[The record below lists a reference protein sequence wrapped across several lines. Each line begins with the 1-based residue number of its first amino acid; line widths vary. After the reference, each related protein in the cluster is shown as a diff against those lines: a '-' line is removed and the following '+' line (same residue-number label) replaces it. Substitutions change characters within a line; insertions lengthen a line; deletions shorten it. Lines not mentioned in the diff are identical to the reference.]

1 MARYPIRKLKIDE
14 NFRNLKRPLFPQ
26 EYKKLEENLIANGCI
41 DPIITWNGYI
51 IDGHNRYE
59 ICMRHGI
66 PYRSEEMDFD
76 YREEVIAWICAK
88 QLKRRNLTDETRKF
102 LIGMQYESEKI
113 VNAKRTAAEKK
124 KLSLRDSNSSWTD
137 LSNRKTAHRIAN
149 ENHISYGSV
158 EKYAHYTRALEEIG
172 KKEPRLV
179 PKILSGKY
187 KISHN
192 ALISLSKLPTRE
204 IIGINDRLERSAA
217 PAFMPYHV
225 TRKEITDT
233 VKSASAEPPVT
244 ETREVHS
251 IKDMPAYDPDSEI
264 TGLTLTIPSWGS
276 SITRVMN
283 VSDMKA
289 VSVDARWNLMSALC
303 QLQSVIDDMLIALKE
318 A

>member
-124 KLSLRDSNSSWTD
+124 KLSLRDSNSSWIV
-137 LSNRKTAHRIAN
+137 SACAPSPSIA
-149 ENHISYGSV
+149 S
-158 EKYAHYTRALEEIG
+158 
-172 KKEPRLV
+172 
-179 PKILSGKY
+179 
-187 KISHN
+187 
-192 ALISLSKLPTRE
+192 
-204 IIGINDRLERSAA
+204 
-217 PAFMPYHV
+217 
-225 TRKEITDT
+225 
-233 VKSASAEPPVT
+233 
-244 ETREVHS
+244 
-251 IKDMPAYDPDSEI
+251 
-264 TGLTLTIPSWGS
+264 
-276 SITRVMN
+276 
-283 VSDMKA
+283 
-289 VSVDARWNLMSALC
+289 
-303 QLQSVIDDMLIALKE
+303 
-318 A
+318 